1 MFDEK
6 KIKSSSDDMNS
17 ISTGEPHYEG
27 SENVVYE
34 SDPFVEKKLLR
45 KLDFWSNI
53 GNAKLG
59 SFEKDLHLEGNGF
72 YQALMVFY
80 IGNKSYASSIVS
92 KFLFEPLSR
101 RLSALSNS
109 IKFGIETG
117 VCSTSIAGTTNLA
130 GVIAARFFL
139 GCSEAGLGPCVPLL
153 LSFWYKRDEMASR
166 VSIFISAST
175 LAGSFGGIW
184 AYLIM
189 DYLDQVEGL
198 ASWRWM
204 FIIEGVP
211 TILLGILC
219 LLFLPNYPETASKR
233 WLTPDEKRLAI
244 QRGNA
249 EGKGNNGDG
258 LDWRQ
263 VSVALLDYKTWM
275 ISFINGAAVLCH
287 ASFSIFLPTLVKAM
301 GFQALQAQLLSAP
314 PYVVGCIVLLVS
326 TAHYEMEDKE
336 TCASKLSDR
345 INQRGIVILGC
356 TITTVIGYTCLVIGE
371 YIPLQYTGVILVA
384 CGINATIALGIS
396 WLSNNQFGSTRRGVS
411 LSASNMIAQVFGLA
425 ATQIYRD
432 SDGPTY
438 RIGHTVCL
446 TFSFLAIFMTL
457 FLRYLLAQE
466 NKRRDELYGPVEKK
480 ETVVNDSEDDGST
493 RFRYIL

>member
-1 MFDEK
+1 
-6 KIKSSSDDMNS
+6 MNS
-17 ISTGEPHYEG
+17 ISTGEPHYES

-34 SDPFVEKKLLR
+34 SDPFVEKRLLR
-45 KLDFWSNI
+45 KLDFCIVPFVTVMYLFASLDRSNI

-59 SFEKDLHLEGNGF
+59 SFEKDLHLEGSGF

-80 IGNKSYASSIVS
+80 IVEAYNFFFFF
-92 KFLFEPLSR
+92 FLVTFTPSLW
-101 RLSALSNS
+101 
-109 IKFGIETG
+109 IGITTIIWG
-117 VCSTSIAGTTNLA
+117 ICSTSIAGTTNLA

-219 LLFLPNYPETASKR
+219 LLFLPNYPETASPR
-233 WLTPDEKRLAI
+233 WLNSDEKRLAI

-314 PYVVGCIVLLVS
+314 PYVVGCVVLL
-326 TAHYEMEDKE
+326 
-336 TCASKLSDR
+336 CASKLSDR

-411 LSASNMIAQVFGLA
+411 LSASNMIAQLFGLT

-438 RIGHTVCL
+438 RIGHAICL

-457 FLRYLLAQE
+457 FLRYLLARE
-466 NKRRDELYGPVEKK
+466 NKRRDELYGPVEMK
-480 ETVVNDSEDDGST
+480 ETAVTDGEDDGST